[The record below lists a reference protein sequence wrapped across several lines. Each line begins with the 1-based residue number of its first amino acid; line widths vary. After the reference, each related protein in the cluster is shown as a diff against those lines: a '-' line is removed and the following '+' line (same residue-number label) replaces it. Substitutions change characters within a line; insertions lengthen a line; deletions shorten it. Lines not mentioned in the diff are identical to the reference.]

1 MSRPLLQN
9 PSPATARRR
18 KNREAWRD
26 ARRFTGF
33 SFEKGTYDRAKA
45 AWQRFREQHHGT
57 PAGQATFTD
66 WVAASM
72 IAFEKLSPDERAAH
86 LTAYMRASTSATP
99 TVEQAVAAFRDE
111 IDAMWDAPLPLI
123 APPTPEPP
131 HSCEHVL
138 LFNDATAYRRRFA
151 AFERGAVQP
160 LRVRRWTV
168 LRHVP
173 APSARELAPFVP
185 PTFDVVAILDMYYA
199 SKAASTPDSL

>member
-45 AWQRFREQHHGT
+45 AWQRFHEQHHGT

-86 LTAYMRASTSATP
+86 LTAYMRVSTSATP
-99 TVEQAVAAFRDE
+99 TVEQAVAAFRAE
-111 IDAMWDAPLPLI
+111 IDAMWDTPLALVVPRE
-123 APPTPEPP
+123 PEPA

-138 LFNDATAYRRRFA
+138 LFNDASEPAYRRRFA
-151 AFERGAVQP
+151 AFEHGPVQP
-160 LRVRRWTV
+160 LRVRR
-168 LRHVP
+168 
-173 APSARELAPFVP
+173 
-185 PTFDVVAILDMYYA
+185 
-199 SKAASTPDSL
+199 